1 LRLDVETIFW
11 QTLGFNQYGKTMK
24 TLRSIFRRK
33 IRAGLTIFGIAIGIF
48 ALVVMGSLAE
58 KLNKLVTG
66 GLDYYGSRITV
77 QDSKSGM
84 SFWSGSPISI
94 SKIAEIKKIPGVK
107 SAYPSLETLKDEISS
122 GVNFGIPPMIAGY
135 DPVSMKDDPS
145 GSLKIATGKDIQEGD
160 TRKAVLGADMPKK
173 LNAKMG
179 DTIDLHGE
187 KFKVIGI
194 LDKTFS
200 APDSYIMV
208 NLSDAQEL
216 FLKSFPSAFQ
226 SSVKKE
232 DLATSISVLVKDGY
246 DPNQITKEINKKVP
260 DVKALA
266 PEEFKKQ
273 VVNSVA
279 IFNLIIYAVGLI
291 ALIVGSF
298 SVINT
303 MIMSVTE
310 RIREIGIKKAIGASN
325 FRILREFVLEAA
337 AMGLLGG
344 LIGLALGWGTVRII
358 NFITAPSG
366 QIIFLTT
373 PRLAIGAVLFSTF
386 LGAFAGL
393 YPAWFASRLNPI
405 QALRSE

>member
-1 LRLDVETIFW
+1 
-11 QTLGFNQYGKTMK
+11 MK
-24 TLRSIFRRK
+24 ILRSIFRRK
-33 IRAGLTIFGIAIGIF
+33 VRAGLTIFGIAIGIF

-66 GLDYYGSRITV
+66 GLEYYGTRITV
-77 QDSKSGM
+77 QDAKSGM
-84 SFWSGSPISI
+84 SFFGGTPIAV
-94 SKIAEIKKIPGVK
+94 SKVDEIKKIEGVK
-107 SAYPSLETLKDEISS
+107 SAYASVEILKDEVSS
-122 GVNFGIPPMIAGY
+122 GMSFGMPPMIAGY
-135 DPVSMKDDPS
+135 DPASMKDDPS

-160 TRKAVLGADMPKK
+160 SGKAVLGTDMPKK
-173 LNAKMG
+173 LNAKVG
-179 DTIDLHGE
+179 DTIDLHSK
-187 KFKVIGI
+187 KFEVIGV
-194 LDKTFS
+194 LEKTFS
-200 APDSYIMV
+200 APDSYIIV
-208 NLSDAQEL
+208 NLPDAQEL
-216 FLKSFPSAFQ
+216 FLKSLPSAFQ

-246 DPNQITKEINKKVP
+246 NPSQVTKQINEKVK
-260 DVKALA
+260 DVEALD

-273 VVNSVA
+273 IANSVQ

-325 FRILREFVLEAA
+325 FRVLREFVLEAA
-337 AMGLLGG
+337 VMGLLGG

-373 PRLAIGAVLFSTF
+373 PRLAAGAVLFSTF

-393 YPAWFASRLNPI
+393 YPAWFASRLDPI
-405 QALRSE
+405 RALRSE

>member
-1 LRLDVETIFW
+1 
-11 QTLGFNQYGKTMK
+11 MK
-24 TLRSIFRRK
+24 TLRNIFRRK
-33 IRAGLTIFGIAIGIF
+33 VRAGLTIFGIAIGIF

-66 GLDYYGSRITV
+66 GLEYYGTRITV
-77 QDSKSGM
+77 QDASSGM
-84 SFWSGSPISI
+84 SFYGGMPIAV

-107 SAYPSLETLKDEISS
+107 SVYASVEILKDEVSS
-122 GVNFGIPPMIAGY
+122 GVNFGVPPMIAGY

-145 GSLKIATGKDIQEGD
+145 GSLKIATGKNIQEGD
-160 TRKAVLGADMPKK
+160 SRKAVLGADMPKK
-173 LNAKMG
+173 LNTKIG

-187 KFKVIGI
+187 KFKVIGV

-208 NLSDAQEL
+208 NLPDAQEL
-216 FLKSFPSAFQ
+216 FLKSLPSAFQ

-232 DLATSISVLVKDGY
+232 NLATALSVLVKNGY
-246 DPNQITKEINKKVP
+246 SPSEVTKQINEKVK
-260 DVKALA
+260 DVKALD
-266 PEEFKKQ
+266 PDEFKKQ
-273 VVNSVA
+273 IANSIA

-325 FRILREFVLEAA
+325 LRILREFVLEAA
-337 AMGLLGG
+337 MMGLIGG
-344 LIGLALGWGTVRII
+344 LVGLALGWGTVRII

-373 PRLAIGAVLFSTF
+373 PRLAIGAVLFSSF

-393 YPAWFASRLNPI
+393 YPAWFASRLSPI
-405 QALRSE
+405 KALRSE

>member
-1 LRLDVETIFW
+1 
-11 QTLGFNQYGKTMK
+11 MK

-33 IRAGLTIFGIAIGIF
+33 VRALLTIFGIAIGIF

-58 KLNKLVTG
+58 KLNKLIAG
-66 GLDYYGSRITV
+66 GLEYYGTRITV
-77 QDSKSGM
+77 QDAKSGM
-84 SFWSGSPISI
+84 SFFGGTPIAV
-94 SKIAEIKKIPGVK
+94 SKINEIKKIEGVK
-107 SAYPSLETLKDEISS
+107 SAYPSVEMLKDEAPS
-122 GVNFGIPPMIAGY
+122 GASFSMPDMIGGY
-135 DPVSMKDDPS
+135 DPNSLRDDPS
-145 GSLKIATGKDIQEGD
+145 AALKVADGRDIQSGD
-160 TRKAVLGADMPKK
+160 ARKAVIGSDMVKK
-173 LNAKMG
+173 LNARVG
-179 DTIDLHGE
+179 DKIDLRGT
-187 KFKVIGI
+187 KFEVVGI
-194 LDKTFS
+194 YEKTFS
-200 APDSYIMV
+200 APDNSIDV

-216 FLKSFPSAFQ
+216 FLNSLPTAFK

-232 DLATSISVLVKDGY
+232 DLATSLSALVKDGY
-246 DPNQITKEINKKVP
+246 DANEVTKQINDKVK

-266 PEEFKKQ
+266 PDEFKKQ
-273 VVNSVA
+273 IANSVA
-279 IFNLIIYAVGLI
+279 IFNLIILAVGLI

-303 MIMSVTE
+303 MTMSVTE

-337 AMGLLGG
+337 LMGFIGG
-344 LIGLALGWGTVRII
+344 LIGLGLGWGTVRII

-393 YPAWFASRLNPI
+393 YPAWFAARLDPI
-405 QALRSE
+405 KALRSE